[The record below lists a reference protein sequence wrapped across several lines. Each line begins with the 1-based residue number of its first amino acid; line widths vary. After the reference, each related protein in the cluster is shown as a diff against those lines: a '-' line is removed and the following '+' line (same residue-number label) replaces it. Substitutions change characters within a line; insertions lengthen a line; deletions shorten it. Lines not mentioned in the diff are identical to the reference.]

1 MKSKLLKGLITLSLS
16 ISTILGSTL
25 LSSKDIVAHA
35 SSKVVVTASV
45 LNIRE
50 KQNTSSKIIGT
61 VRKGQK
67 LEVLKSNSKWSQI
80 KLNKKIGYVSNDY
93 ISILNCTST
102 TKNIKSKSIQTKKVQ
117 SKRITPNRVQTK
129 ENTSNT
135 SNYNATVTASN
146 LNFRKTASVK
156 SSIIGTIKK
165 GSKVKVITLNGDWA
179 YIEYNG
185 KKGYVSKQYLKISPN
200 SNPIQEKTTKTNIVT
215 TKNTNKNSIKLTN
228 KNNINTTSKKTSK
241 PTPIKVAY
249 VTASN
254 LNVRSGKGT
263 NYGIKAILPNGT
275 KVEILQETGDWSKI
289 KYGNSEGYVTSRY
302 LTSNKIY
309 NTTEVHNTVKTDTT
323 IKNNSNIN
331 QTDWVSKLKV
341 SKQTNQLVTVQAT
354 GTNAVVQ
361 FHQKD
366 SKGKWSKV
374 FDVNGYIGY
383 NGLGNPTTRREGD
396 RTTPTGVY
404 DFGQLFGVAPNPGT
418 KMQYTQLTPNH
429 WWVGDSNSKYFNTL
443 QDRRVTGKSWSTDG
457 GEAIIDKPGAYKYG
471 IAINFNMNRKTAYRG
486 WGIHFHCIAGSSHS
500 TAGCVEIPPSFMKEF
515 LQQVEPGAKI
525 VISTPNGIYN
535 Y

>member
-16 ISTILGSTL
+16 ISTIVGATL
-25 LSSKDIVAHA
+25 ISSKDIVTNA
-35 SSKVVVTASV
+35 STKVIATAKVTASV
-45 LNIRE
+45 LNVRE
-50 KQNTSSKIIGT
+50 KQSTSSKVIGT

-67 LEVLKSNSKWSQI
+67 LDILKINSKWSQI
-80 KLNKKIGYVSNDY
+80 KINKKIGYVSNYY
-93 ISILNCTST
+93 IST
-102 TKNIKSKSIQTKKVQ
+102 TKNIKSKNIQTKKVN
-117 SKRITPNRVQTK
+117 SKKATPKKVQNK
-129 ENTSNT
+129 KHISTS

-146 LNFRKTASVK
+146 LNFRKTASIK
-156 SSIIGTIKK
+156 GSIIGTLRN
-165 GSKVKVITLNGDWA
+165 GTKVKIIKLNGTWA
-179 YIEYNG
+179 YIEYNN
-185 KKGYVSKQYLKISPN
+185 KKGYVSKQYLKTLSN
-200 SNPIQEKTTKTNIVT
+200 SKPIQMKITKTNTVNKNKINNNSVRST
-215 TKNTNKNSIKLTN
+215 SKNTS
-228 KNNINTTSKKTSK
+228 NNKTSK
-241 PTPIKVAY
+241 SPKIKTAY

-254 LNVRSGKGT
+254 LNVRDGKGT
-263 NYGIKAILPNGT
+263 NYKVKAVLPYGT
-275 KVEILQETGDWSKI
+275 KVEILQETGEWSKI
-289 KYGNSEGYVTSRY
+289 KYGNSKGYAASRY
-302 LTSNKIY
+302 LNLNKIH
-309 NTTEVHNTVKTDTT
+309 NTVEAHNTVKSHKT
-323 IKNNSNIN
+323 IKTNSNIN

-341 SKQTNQLVTVQAT
+341 SEQTNQLVTVQAT
-354 GTNAVVQ
+354 GTHAVVQ

-383 NGLGNPTTRREGD
+383 NGLSNPNTRREGD
-396 RTTPTGVY
+396 GTTPIGVY

-418 KMQYTQLTPNH
+418 KMPYTQLTWNH

-457 GEAIIDKPGAYKYG
+457 GEPIIDNPGPYKYG

-486 WGIHFHCIAGSSHS
+486 WGIHFHCISGNSHS
-500 TAGCVEIPPSFMKEF
+500 TAGCVEIPPEFIKQF